1 MFQKKFQ
8 IVLDQVLIFSLF
20 FLSNA
25 SAFFYLVWLT
35 PEFVYLEAIFW
46 SILTAIAVWIL
57 NKYGLMS
64 SFFENCRENWIIF
77 PFLLFSGFSIF
88 WSVYWEVSVSRWL
101 ILIFTVI
108 TGGYIGLR
116 YSVKEI
122 IKYLSAF
129 GMFVLLLSTIFVLFL
144 PKVGVMD
151 YYTIQGAWKGLYW
164 HKNHMGIIA
173 TFTNVLFLVNLI
185 TSLRSRDKYVLLWI
199 LLYLYSLGFIY
210 QTDSVASYMTT
221 IFLHGIIIFA
231 LLWLKFRGRLRK
243 SHYLIVLSVFTLVAF
258 VLFANIDRFFGI
270 FNRSTS
276 LTGRI
281 PMWTHVFQTYFSTR
295 PLWGYGFNAFWYIE
309 PYRVE
314 IGLAAGYPD
323 PIVIADNGF
332 IDILINTGYAGLGM
346 FLLFYFGAWWR
357 SVKIASTARDINDLF
372 PFVLMAYTLIAN
384 ISWSLIFEN
393 EGFLMLVMVSV
404 IFSISRTA
412 RMDCDVNRDRG
423 HGSNPVP
430 I

>member
-8 IVLDQVLIFSLF
+8 QILDQVIIFSLF

-46 SILTAIAVWIL
+46 AILTAIAVWVL
-57 NKYGLMS
+57 SKYGLMS

-108 TGGYIGLR
+108 MGGYLGLR
-116 YSVKEI
+116 YSIKEI
-122 IKYLSAF
+122 IKYLSIFGAF
-129 GMFVLLLSTIFVLFL
+129 TLFLSTIFVIFF
-144 PKVGVMD
+144 PKIGVMD

-173 TFTNVLFLVNLI
+173 TFANVLFMVNLI
-185 TSLRSRDKYVLLWI
+185 TSLHSRDKYVLLWS
-199 LLYLYSLGFIY
+199 LLYLYSLVFIY

-221 IFLHGIIIFA
+221 IFLHGIIILA
-231 LLWLKFRGRLRK
+231 LLWLKFREKLRK
-243 SHYLIVLSVFTLVAF
+243 SHYVAF
-258 VLFANIDRFFGI
+258 LAVLALTAVALFTNIDRFFGI

-281 PMWTHVFQTYFSTR
+281 PMWSHVFETYFSKH
-295 PLWGYGFNAFWYIE
+295 PMGGYGFNAFWYIQDH
-309 PYRVE
+309 RVE

-332 IDILINTGYAGLGM
+332 WDILINTGYIGLIL
-346 FLLFYFGAWWR
+346 FLLFYCSAWW
-357 SVKIASTARDINDLF
+357 SSIAYANKARDINGFF
-372 PFVLMAYTLIAN
+372 PVIMMLYSLAAN
-384 ISWSLIFEN
+384 ITWSLIFEN
-393 EGFLMLVMVSV
+393 EGFLMLVLVS
-404 IFSISRTA
+404 IMFSLSRITLA
-412 RMDCDVNRDRG
+412 EREA
-423 HGSNPVP
+423 SNSGPG
-430 I
+430 